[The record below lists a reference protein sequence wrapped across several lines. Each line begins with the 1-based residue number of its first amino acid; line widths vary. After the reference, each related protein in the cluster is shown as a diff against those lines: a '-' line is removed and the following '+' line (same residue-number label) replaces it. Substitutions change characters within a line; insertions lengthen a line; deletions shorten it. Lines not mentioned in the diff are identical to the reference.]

1 MPTNNTTPVVADA
14 SVGSTGF
21 VTSRDGTQI
30 GYRKLGSG
38 PGVVILHGSMES
50 GHSHRRLAEGLAD
63 LFTVYLPDRRGHGQS
78 GPAGDVFGIDREVE
92 DLEAVMRVAE
102 STRVFG
108 VSSSGL
114 IALEA
119 ARRLPSIQRVAVY
132 EPFVTQDTASTE
144 WLERFDA
151 EMAEGK
157 VAAALITSMFG
168 LGLAPPFLKLFP
180 RRLLVTMTDR
190 AMRAE
195 DRRAQGDEETM
206 RKLAPTLHLEG
217 VVLAAGQGRIE
228 SFADVAADV
237 LLMGGTKGL
246 RRLGPAR
253 DPLERVL
260 PSCERIE
267 FHGLDHGGSSDVSR
281 TNPHGKPE
289 VVAHEVRRFFA
300 APGRVGGL

>member
-1 MPTNNTTPVVADA
+1 MRNNSTSPAISDVPVDA
-14 SVGSTGF
+14 TGF

-30 GYRKLGSG
+30 GYTKLGSG

-78 GPAGDVFGIDREVE
+78 GPAGPDHGIDREVE
-92 DLEAVMRVAE
+92 DLDAVMRTAE

-119 ARRLPSIQRVAVY
+119 ARRLPRIERVAVY
-132 EPFVTQDTASTE
+132 EPFVTQDTTTTE
-144 WLERFDA
+144 WLERYDV
-151 EMAEGK
+151 EMAEGN
-157 VAAALITSMFG
+157 VAAALVTSMLG
-168 LGLAPPFLKLFP
+168 LGLAPSFLKLFP
-180 RRLLVTMTDR
+180 RRLLVSATDR

-195 DRRAQGDEETM
+195 DRQAQPHEETM
-206 RKLAPTLHLEG
+206 RKLALTLHLEG
-217 VVLAAGQGRIE
+217 LVLPAGLGRTE
-228 SFADVAADV
+228 SFADITAAV

-246 RRLGPAR
+246 RYLRPER
-253 DPLERVL
+253 DVLERVI
-260 PSCERIE
+260 PDCERVE

-281 TNPHGKPE
+281 TNAHGKPE
-289 VVAHEVRRFFA
+289 IVAHQVRRFFA
-300 APGRVGGL
+300 AA

>member
-1 MPTNNTTPVVADA
+1 MQSHSTSPVADA
-14 SVGSTGF
+14 SVGATAF
-21 VTSRDGTQI
+21 VTSRDGTRI
-30 GYRKLGSG
+30 GYRKLGCG

-50 GHSHRRLAEGLAD
+50 AHSHRRLAEGLAD

-78 GPAGDVFGIDREVE
+78 GPAGGDFGIDREVE
-92 DLEAVMRVAE
+92 DLEAVMRAAE

-119 ARRLPSIQRVAVY
+119 ARRLPWIERAAVY
-132 EPFVTQDTASTE
+132 EPFVTPDTTTTE

-151 EMAEGK
+151 EMAEGQ
-157 VAAALITSMFG
+157 VAAALVTSMFG
-168 LGLAPPFLKLFP
+168 LGLAPPFLRLFP
-180 RRLLVTMTDR
+180 RRLLVGLTNR

-195 DRRAQGDEETM
+195 DQQARPDEDTM

-217 VVLAAGQGRIE
+217 VVLAAGQGRTE

-237 LLMGGTKGL
+237 LLMGGTKGM
-246 RRLGPAR
+246 RHLGPAR
-253 DPLERVL
+253 DLLERVL

-281 TNPHGKPE
+281 TNAHGKPE
-289 VVAHEVRRFFA
+289 IVAQEVRRFFA
-300 APGRVGGL
+300 APGRPRR